1 MRANMSTLDY
11 ILGEEKAKSMLKIEE
26 DAQEAKHQ
34 EAVKASIAREEEK
47 KRKEDIKKNIE
58 SMKKR
63 QKFFNTTWGTIETII
78 YLMLAVIQIL
88 MIVSQRQ
95 VTNQYFS
102 QLGTKT

>member
-47 KRKEDIKKNIE
+47 KRSEDIKKQIE
-58 SMKKR
+58 NTKKR
-63 QKFFNTTWGTIETII
+63 QKCFNTTWGSIETII
-78 YLMLAVIQIL
+78 YIMLAVIQVL

-95 VTNQYFS
+95 VIN
-102 QLGTKT
+102 